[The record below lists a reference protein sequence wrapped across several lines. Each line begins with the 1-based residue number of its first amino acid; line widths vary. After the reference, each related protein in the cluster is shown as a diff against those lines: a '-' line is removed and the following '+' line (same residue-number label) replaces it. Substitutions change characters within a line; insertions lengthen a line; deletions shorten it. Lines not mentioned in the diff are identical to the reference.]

1 MIEKKGELFKSV
13 TNVILST
20 RRMTENEKDREFV
33 EYVVKMLVDKPEDVK
48 VERKIDE
55 MGVLITL
62 DVNPQDMG
70 MVIGREGMT
79 AKALRT
85 LLRVIGARNNARVNL
100 KINEPEGS
108 TRPPREP
115 RENRENREPRDNR
128 ESSDG
133 EDRGTV
139 NDIPPREPEAPAEK
153 RSLDDVMNDIQI

>member
-1 MIEKKGELFKSV
+1 
-13 TNVILST
+13 
-20 RRMTENEKDREFV
+20 MTDNAMKDRDFI
-33 EYVVKMLVDKPEDVK
+33 EYAVKMLVDNPDDVK

-62 DVNPQDMG
+62 DVNPKDMG

-108 TRPPREP
+108 ERPPREH
-115 RENRENREPRDNR
+115 R
-128 ESSDG
+128 ESHDMSSTDQS
-133 EDRGTV
+133 
-139 NDIPPREPEAPAEK
+139 AERPVEEK
-153 RSLDDVMNDIQI
+153 KTLDDVMNDIRL

>member
-1 MIEKKGELFKSV
+1 MEQERDQQFI
-13 TNVILST
+13 
-20 RRMTENEKDREFV
+20 
-33 EYVVKMLVDKPEDVK
+33 EYVVKMLVDKPEAVK

-62 DVNPQDMG
+62 DVHPEDMG

-108 TRPPREP
+108 ERPRRDRAERSERTERTPERAAEP
-115 RENRENREPRDNR
+115 QAAATDEKFDHYEQP
-128 ESSDG
+128 
-133 EDRGTV
+133 
-139 NDIPPREPEAPAEK
+139 AAEK